1 MARGGSRRLL
11 ARGSSA
17 APRARRARRCCSAG
31 QTAPCRTCVRKAGT
45 KVTRGT
51 AIGSFVSAKRA
62 RERARERGQGPHGPR
77 AVAVS
82 SAEAGR
88 ANLAAPRLRHPPG
101 SVREWKRLAGEDAA
115 ARYRAAAES
124 AESAEAPFNRR
135 SNRGAK
141 RRYLRSGGRCG
152 DQEGAVCGG
161 GAADAEAGVRRQR
174 RARDPLHKNE
184 RRSREAE
191 REGGGAART

>member
-1 MARGGSRRLL
+1 MDPAASSLGAHQRHRERVERAAAAPLVRPRLAEPACAKSAQRLL
-11 ARGSSA
+11 A
-17 APRARRARRCCSAG
+17 APPTG
-31 QTAPCRTCVRKAGT
+31 N
-45 KVTRGT
+45 
-51 AIGSFVSAKRA
+51 FVSAKRA